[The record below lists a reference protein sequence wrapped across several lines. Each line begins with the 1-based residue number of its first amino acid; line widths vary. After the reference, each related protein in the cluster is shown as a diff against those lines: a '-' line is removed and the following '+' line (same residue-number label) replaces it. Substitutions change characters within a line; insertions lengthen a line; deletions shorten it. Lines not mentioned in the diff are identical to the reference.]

1 MSVRYFAIFLYDNL
15 HINPVNVQALY
26 IIAPLIQASLMKI
39 AQILAQRYG
48 RCRMA
53 VAFRWTGI
61 ILMFAMV
68 VSYTRGFP
76 VWTTCT
82 ILLVRTAFMN
92 ATSALTKS
100 VLMDHVPK
108 EERAKWSALESL
120 NMFSWSG
127 SAALGGILV
136 DYRGIVFNFCVTAC
150 LQFVATMPFLVL
162 SLFRKTE
169 SGDQENEEDNE
180 GAGRPRAGNTTRR

>member
-1 MSVRYFAIFLYDNL
+1 
-15 HINPVNVQALY
+15 
-26 IIAPLIQASLMKI
+26 
-39 AQILAQRYG
+39 
-48 RCRMA
+48 
-53 VAFRWTGI
+53 
-61 ILMFAMV
+61 
-68 VSYTRGFP
+68 
-76 VWTTCT
+76 
-82 ILLVRTAFMN
+82 MN

-127 SAALGGILV
+127 SAVLGGFLV
-136 DYRGIVFNFCVTAC
+136 DYRGIVFNFCFTAC

-169 SGDQENEEDNE
+169 SGDQGNEEDNE
-180 GAGRPRAGNTTRR
+180 DAGRPRAGNTGRP